1 MDLST
6 EIWKLSPFILDS
18 ASIFIGVLSSWRHLY
33 VIQTYL
39 DKLIEWVVATMYI
52 TPNEQIFSNIMARTS
67 YIRWHDNDV
76 WFVLDKHVTSDILKM
91 ILRPYHDLLVVLP
104 WYNNCRGHPEV
115 NHGLITRLACWLI
128 IGLIQNSNFN

>member
-33 VIQTYL
+33 VIQTYI
-39 DKLIEWVVATMYI
+39 DKLIERVVATMYM

-76 WFVLDKHVTSDILKM
+76 WFVLDKH
-91 ILRPYHDLLVVLP
+91 
-104 WYNNCRGHPEV
+104 
-115 NHGLITRLACWLI
+115 A
-128 IGLIQNSNFN
+128 

>member
-18 ASIFIGVLSSWRHLY
+18 ASIFIGVLSSWSHLYVIQAYIDKLIIYVIQTYIDKLILY
-33 VIQTYL
+33 VIQTYI

-76 WFVLDKHVTSDILKM
+76 WFVLDKH
-91 ILRPYHDLLVVLP
+91 
-104 WYNNCRGHPEV
+104 
-115 NHGLITRLACWLI
+115 A
-128 IGLIQNSNFN
+128 